1 MAAAGPWVLYNEFN
15 EYKSDGTIDL
25 DNDQFM
31 VALFKSNSNCGDAT
45 LTPATY
51 GNLTNE
57 VDEQYGYLTGGVV
70 CAATWVRA
78 GAAVTFDLAN
88 ASWTASGGDIVARF
102 AVIYSDTAT
111 SKNCVAYCLLDSTP
125 ADVTCA
131 NGNTMEIVISNVF
144 TDTIPPRT

>member
-1 MAAAGPWVLYNEFN
+1 MAAGPWVLYNEFN

-25 DNDQFM
+25 DGDTFK
-31 VALFKSNSNCGDAT
+31 VALFKSISNCGNAALSNAT
-45 LTPATY
+45 FA
-51 GNLTNE
+51 NLTNE
-57 VDEQYGYLTGGVV
+57 TTDDYGYATGGVV

-102 AVIYSDTAT
+102 AVIYSDTAIN
-111 SKNCVAYCLLDSTP
+111 KNCVAYCLLDSTP
-125 ADVTCA
+125 ADVMCA

-144 TDTIPPRT
+144 TDTIT